1 MDIIECIW
9 TALWIPCPVIPQTII
24 WLMTHIFPLYQAAND
39 VIEIMAIVNFGIAW
53 GLPIIILTSLY
64 STGKIVYN
72 CRKLY
77 TETER
82 STGWQPWYSVETF
95 KISFKVTRSIKGVNL
110 TKFSF
115 LCMETEQAT
124 GHYLDQDVLV
134 TDAYMRHPSSI
145 SQPNKCPS
153 RPYKGLN
160 SSPPGQ
166 NGRHFADHIFKRVS
180 LNKHIWILN
189 KIPLINVLWG
199 PIQIMAWR
207 RPGDKPLSEPMLTKL
222 TYICG
227 TRGRWVKQLFL
238 LVSDE
243 WF

>member
-1 MDIIECIW
+1 MYMNRLVDSVPSSSPNNNLANDTYISF
-9 TALWIPCPVIPQTII
+9 
-24 WLMTHIFPLYQAAND
+24 IFQVAND

-95 KISFKVTRSIKGVNL
+95 KISFKVTRNIKGVNL
-110 TKFSF
+110 TTFSF
-115 LCMETEQAT
+115 LCMEAEQAT
-124 GHYLDQDVLV
+124 GHYLNQDVLV

-160 SSPPGQ
+160 SSPPWTKWPPFCR
-166 NGRHFADHIFKRVS
+166 RH
-180 LNKHIWILN
+180 
-189 KIPLINVLWG
+189 
-199 PIQIMAWR
+199 IQ
-207 RPGDKPLSEPMLTKL
+207 T
-222 TYICG
+222 C
-227 TRGRWVKQLFL
+227 FL
-238 LVSDE
+238 K
-243 WF
+243 